1 MCQLTV
7 TDLINLACTHY
18 FVTAAIKDILYSVI
32 DKIGKEKIRMEIN
45 SDIEISEKRCNE
57 ILEECKQLM
66 RGDMTDDTLADLC
79 EALLH
84 FLLTA
89 SLLPSERKV
98 NLKGTELDLVVPSL
112 KMLKKNPEKALV
124 IQIIRGN
131 DAPTELKQ
139 TNSVQPYDENI
150 WLVSAKELPTRHKNY
165 YVGSNLSPYSK
176 IIIDINAF
184 LIRKGHHGLRL
195 LHGQ

>member
-1 MCQLTV
+1 
-7 TDLINLACTHY
+7 
-18 FVTAAIKDILYSVI
+18 VTAAIKDILYSVI
-32 DKIGKEKIRMEIN
+32 DKIGKEKILMEIN
-45 SDIEISEKRCNE
+45 SDIEISEKRCDE
-57 ILEECKQLM
+57 ILEECKKLM
-66 RGDMTDDTLADLC
+66 AGDMTDDSLVDLC

-89 SLLPSERKV
+89 SLLPSERRV

-112 KMLKKNPEKALV
+112 MMLKKNPERALV
-124 IQIIRGN
+124 IQIMRGN
-131 DAPTELKQ
+131 DALTELKNTQ
-139 TNSVQPYDENI
+139 SVQPYDENI

-165 YVGSNLSPYSK
+165 YVGSNLFPYSK

-184 LIRKGHHGLRL
+184 LIRKGHHGLKL